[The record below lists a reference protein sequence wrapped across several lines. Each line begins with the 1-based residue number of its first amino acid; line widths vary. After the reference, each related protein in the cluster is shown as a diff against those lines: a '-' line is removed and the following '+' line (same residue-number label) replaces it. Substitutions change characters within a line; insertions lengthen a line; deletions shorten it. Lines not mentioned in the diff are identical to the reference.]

1 MVNQPKIMD
10 STSSWK
16 ALATDFDG
24 TLAHDGLVHQS
35 VYDAVASARRAGI
48 KVILVTGRELRDFE
62 ALQVDLRVFDHVV
75 AENGAVLFEPNTG
88 VQTLL
93 APAPSKE
100 LVDMLK
106 AHGVNSMSVG
116 LTIIA
121 TWVPHEIVA
130 IECIKALGLE
140 LTITFNKGAVM
151 ILPPGVNKASG
162 LKAALKALGISPTD
176 VVGVGDAENDHAF
189 LNYCGCAVAVA
200 NALPS
205 LKEKAHFVTQGK
217 AGAGVVQLLDLM
229 VKGELTRADLAQAAS

>member
-1 MVNQPKIMD
+1 MD
-10 STSSWK
+10 SAPPWK

-24 TLAHDGLVHQS
+24 TLAHDGLVQQS
-35 VYDAVASARRAGI
+35 VYDAVALAREKGI

-62 ALQVDLRVFDHVV
+62 AMQLDLRVFDHVV
-75 AENGAVLFEPNTG
+75 AENGAVLYEPHTG

-100 LVDMLK
+100 LVEMLK
-106 AHGVNSMSVG
+106 AHGVTSMSVG
-116 LTIIA
+116 LTVIA
-121 TWVPHEIVA
+121 TWAPHEIVA

-151 ILPPGVNKASG
+151 ILPTGVNKASG
-162 LKAALKALGISPTD
+162 LTAALKVLGISPAD

-189 LNYCGCAVAVA
+189 LTLCGCAVAVH

-205 LKEKAHFVTQGK
+205 LKERAHFVTQGK
-217 AGAGVVQLLDLM
+217 AGEGVVELIGVMVSGDLSP
-229 VKGELTRADLAQAAS
+229 ASLAQVAS

>member
-1 MVNQPKIMD
+1 MANQTKLMD
-10 STSSWK
+10 SNSSWK

-24 TLAHDGLVHQS
+24 TLAHDGLVQPS
-35 VYDAVASARRAGI
+35 VYDAISRARQSGI

-62 ALQVDLRVFDHVV
+62 ALQLDLRMFDHVV
-75 AENGAVLFEPNTG
+75 AENGAVLYEPNTG

-100 LVDMLK
+100 LVDMMK
-106 AHGVNSMSVG
+106 AHGVNSISVG

-130 IECIKALGLE
+130 IECIRALGLE

-162 LKAALKALGISPTD
+162 LKTALKRMSLSPAD

-189 LNYCGCAVAVA
+189 LSLCGCAVAVA

-217 AGAGVVQLLDLM
+217 AGAGVVELLELM
-229 VKGELTRADLAQAAS
+229 IQGGLTHADLVQVAS

>member
-1 MVNQPKIMD
+1 MD
-10 STSSWK
+10 TTSSWK

-24 TLAHDGLVHQS
+24 TISEEGMVRPE
-35 VYDAVASARRAGI
+35 VYAAISRARDHGI

-62 ALQVDLRVFDHVV
+62 ALHVDLRVFDHVV
-75 AENGAVLFEPNTG
+75 AENGAVLYEPSTD

-93 APAPSKE
+93 APAPSEK
-100 LVDMLK
+100 LVEMLRE
-106 AHGVNSMSVG
+106 HGVHSLSVG

-121 TWVPHEIVA
+121 TCVPHEIIAV
-130 IECIKALGLE
+130 ECIKALGLE

-162 LKAALKALGISPTD
+162 LKAALKLLDLKPGE

-189 LNYCGCAVAVA
+189 LTFCGCAVAVE

-205 LKEKAHFVTQGK
+205 LKEKAHFVTEGR

-229 VKGELTRADLAQAAS
+229 VAGELTPATLAQVVS

>member
-1 MVNQPKIMD
+1 MQPE
-10 STSSWK
+10 
-16 ALATDFDG
+16 
-24 TLAHDGLVHQS
+24 
-35 VYDAVASARRAGI
+35 VYAAISRARERGM

-62 ALQVDLRVFDHVV
+62 SLGVDLSVFDQVV
-75 AENGAVLFEPNTG
+75 AENGAVLYEPGAG

-93 APAPSKE
+93 APAPSEK
-100 LVDMLK
+100 LVDMMR
-106 AHGVNSMSVG
+106 AHGVHSLSVG

-121 TWVPHEIVA
+121 TCVPHEIIAV
-130 IECIKALGLE
+130 ECIKALGLE

-162 LKAALKALGISPTD
+162 LKAALKVLDLEPGE

-189 LNYCGCAVAVA
+189 LSLCGCAVAVE

-205 LKEKAHFVTQGK
+205 LKEQAHFVTEGR

-229 VKGELTRADLAQAAS
+229 VNGDLTPATLAQAVS

>member
-1 MVNQPKIMD
+1 MD
-10 STSSWK
+10 TTSSWK

-24 TLAHDGLVHQS
+24 TIAEEGIMQPE
-35 VYDAVASARRAGI
+35 VYAAISRARERGM

-62 ALQVDLRVFDHVV
+62 SLDVDLRVFDQVV
-75 AENGAVLFEPNTG
+75 AENGAVLYEPGTG

-93 APAPSKE
+93 APAPSEK
-100 LVDMLK
+100 LVDMMR
-106 AHGVNSMSVG
+106 AHGVHSLSVG

-121 TWVPHEIVA
+121 TCVPHEIIAV
-130 IECIKALGLE
+130 ECIKALGLE

-162 LKAALKALGISPTD
+162 LKAALKVLDLEPGE

-189 LNYCGCAVAVA
+189 LSLCGCAVAVD

-205 LKEKAHFVTQGK
+205 LKEQAHFVTEGR

-229 VKGELTRADLAQAAS
+229 VNGDLTPATLAQAVS

>member
-1 MVNQPKIMD
+1 MD
-10 STSSWK
+10 TTSSWK

-24 TLAHDGLVHQS
+24 TIAEEGIMQPE
-35 VYDAVASARRAGI
+35 VYAAISRARERGM

-62 ALQVDLRVFDHVV
+62 SLDVDLRVFDQVV
-75 AENGAVLFEPNTG
+75 AENGAVLYEPGAG

-93 APAPSKE
+93 APAPSEK
-100 LVDMLK
+100 LVDMMR
-106 AHGVNSMSVG
+106 AHGVHSLSVG

-121 TWVPHEIVA
+121 TCVPHEIIAV
-130 IECIKALGLE
+130 ECIKALGLE

-162 LKAALKALGISPTD
+162 LKAALKVLDLEPGE

-189 LNYCGCAVAVA
+189 LSLCGCAVAVD

-205 LKEKAHFVTQGK
+205 LKEQAHFVTEGR

-229 VKGELTRADLAQAAS
+229 VNGDLTPATLAQAVS